1 MSMDKIKL
9 YLIRHGKT
17 YCNEK
22 QLYSG
27 KTDVELSQNGIDELK
42 EKHEKIKYPE
52 CDYYFTS
59 GAKRANKTIE
69 ILCPHKEYDV
79 LEKLFEYNFGD
90 FELKSYNDLKDKK
103 EYIDWINDKEGNICC
118 PNGESRAQFKERIR
132 EGFSELI
139 DYLRDN
145 NIEKALGV
153 THGGTIGIILETLY
167 DNSKSFYEW
176 QPKNGDGYELTI
188 SIKDNMKSFDCE
200 DNEINFS
207 IDEVKKIGE

>member
-1 MSMDKIKL
+1 MNTIKL

-22 QLYSG
+22 KLYSG
-27 KTDVELSQNGIDELK
+27 KTDVELSENGIKELHK
-42 EKHEKIKYPE
+42 KAESFKYPE
-52 CDYYFTS
+52 CVYYFTS

-69 ILCPHKEYDV
+69 ILCPNKKYDV
-79 LEKLFEYNFGD
+79 LKKLFEYNFGD

-103 EYIDWINDKEGNICC
+103 EYIDWINDEEGSICC
-118 PNGESRAQFKERIR
+118 PNGESRAQFKTRIR
-132 EGFSELI
+132 EGFSELV

-145 NIEKALGV
+145 NIKTALGV

-167 DNSKSFYEW
+167 DSSKRFYEW

-188 SIKDNMKSFDCE
+188 SLESNDKDDEF
-200 DNEINFS
+200 INFS